1 MTFFVGILRVPIF
14 WLTPSDIRL
23 MESKFGHFD
32 QNLLPPD
39 IFLYGPYEFGP
50 KFHKNALSRERL
62 VVERCIIPQNMRNHQ
77 VLGGVQ
83 RHIYTFYERKGL
95 KIDIL

>member
-1 MTFFVGILRVPIF
+1 MTFFSGTLRVPIF
-14 WLTPSDIRL
+14 WLTPSIIRRV
-23 MESKFGHFD
+23 ESKFGNFD
-32 QNLLPPD
+32 QNLLPPG

-50 KFHKNALSRERL
+50 KFLKNAFSRERL
-62 VVERCIIPQNMRNHQ
+62 VVERCIIPQKMRNHQ

-83 RHIYTFYERKGL
+83 RHVYTFDEHKGL

>member
-32 QNLLPPD
+32 QNLLPPG
-39 IFLYGPYEFGP
+39 IFCMDPMNL
-50 KFHKNALSRERL
+50 A
-62 VVERCIIPQNMRNHQ
+62 QNSIKMHF
-77 VLGGVQ
+77 L
-83 RHIYTFYERKGL
+83 EKGWS
-95 KIDIL
+95 